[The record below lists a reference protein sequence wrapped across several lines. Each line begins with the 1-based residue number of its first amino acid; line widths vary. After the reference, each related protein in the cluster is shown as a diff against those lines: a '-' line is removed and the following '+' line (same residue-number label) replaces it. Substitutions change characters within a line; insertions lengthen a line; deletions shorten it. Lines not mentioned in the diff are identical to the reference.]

1 MKLFKKML
9 SLAAALAVAA
19 AALPFSGLSA
29 FAAAEGIS
37 EIALNEEKIV
47 NVDKDNS
54 GSVMYFFTPTE
65 DGTYAFCSYGGMS
78 VKGKIVDLSE
88 NTFMN

>member
-9 SLAAALAVAA
+9 SLAAALAVTAA
-19 AALPFSGLSA
+19 ARPFSGLSV

-47 NVDKDNS
+47 NVDKDNP

-65 DGTYAFCSYGGMS
+65 DGTYAFFPMAVCR
-78 VKGKIVDLSE
+78 
-88 NTFMN
+88 